1 MVRPQI
7 VSRDQES
14 MFQASLDIKNVNST
28 AQLSFAW
35 FIRNVLTTPFVISN
49 ERTLVQRD
57 ALTWNPPPG
66 LLTTG
71 LKIIEFEVRAPN
83 VPGMRRDFGFI
94 KVQEPSLVA
103 LINGGS
109 DILLSSKNTIIFNG
123 SDSFDPGIGYNQ
135 HSDMSFS
142 WSCFRGGHL
151 VPLIYSGHTKVVVP
165 SELAKK
171 KKPTCGNN
179 IMDIQSGLT
188 VTIQPNDN
196 QMYYIKLVVKKDRRQ
211 SEFLK
216 TLYAEKQDMLRIAI
230 RYLKNILF

>member
-1 MVRPQI
+1 MNRPQI
-7 VSRDQES
+7 VSRDEES
-14 MFQASLDIKNVNST
+14 MFQASVDIKNVNST
-28 AQLSFAW
+28 TQLSFAW

-49 ERTLVQRD
+49 DRTLVKRD

-66 LLTTG
+66 SLTTG
-71 LKIIEFEVRAPN
+71 LKIIEFEVQ
-83 VPGMRRDFGFI
+83 VPSVPAVRRDFGFI
-94 KVQEPSLVA
+94 EVQEPSLVA

-109 DILLSSKNTIIFNG
+109 DILLSSKNKIILNG
-123 SDSFDPGIGYNQ
+123 LDSFDPGIGYNQ

-179 IMDIQSGLT
+179 IMHIQGGST
-188 VTIQPNDN
+188 VTLQPNDD
-196 QMYYIKLVVKKDRRQ
+196 QMYYIKLVVRKDQRQ

-216 TLYAEKQDMLRIAI
+216 TLYAEKQDTLRVAI